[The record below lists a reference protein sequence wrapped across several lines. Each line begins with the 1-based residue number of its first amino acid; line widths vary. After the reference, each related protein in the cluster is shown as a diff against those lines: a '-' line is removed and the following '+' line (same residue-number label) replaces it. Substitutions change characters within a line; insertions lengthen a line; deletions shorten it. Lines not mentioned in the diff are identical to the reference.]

1 MSYRIEYLKKHHW
14 DNNGKRI
21 KFTDS
26 SIYLLPMVGLSIFDF
41 DDKLI
46 NVHVKHGESPS
57 LVIICKNHL
66 NDDNLAIVINKLV
79 AHKEYVNTW
88 TDDDDKEICI
98 EIKVPQRLVKNYHKF
113 IDGKYS
119 KFDERYKDKLISIY
133 NREVIVDNR
142 KLTVYSVLYP
152 QEFKRKQIAEWLGV
166 DWKLIDEVKDIPT
179 FNYEIYR
186 NVDQLKLLDKNNDL
200 VEIKQE

>member
-1 MSYRIEYLKKHHW
+1 
-14 DNNGKRI
+14 
-21 KFTDS
+21 
-26 SIYLLPMVGLSIFDF
+26 MVGLSIFDF

-46 NVHVKHGESPS
+46 NVHVKHAESPS

-66 NDDNLAIVINKLV
+66 NDDNLAIIINKLV
-79 AHKEYVNTW
+79 AHREYVNTW
-88 TDDDDKEICI
+88 TDDDDREICI
-98 EIKVPQRLVKNYHKF
+98 EMKIPQRLVKNYHKF

-119 KFDERYKDKLISIY
+119 KFDEKYKDKLISIY

-186 NVDQLKLLDKNNDL
+186 TIDQLKLLDKNNGL
-200 VEIKQE
+200 IEIKQE